1 MEAKKSF
8 EEILQHVESSQ
19 LNYHISKTPF
29 SATISLKSSFTKLWN
44 TAVKSDKDLL
54 EDSEQETKVKKEV
67 NEHLFEEQRNNIAQL
82 GTTINILQQTIIDKE
97 DGFEKHASK
106 LKDAVKAAEMET
118 EELREELLAIKQ
130 ERKRVKAITQT
141 LEQEIELL
149 KVENKNMVKEN
160 LKLSENIK
168 VIEAKVKELVK
179 DKITLEEARGSL
191 EPSNDTQCEF
201 CDEEINQINDLKK
214 HIREKHLVD
223 KCVQLLVSQTQP
235 LPNLKNINVSIV
247 IRY

>member
-1 MEAKKSF
+1 M
-8 EEILQHVESSQ
+8 
-19 LNYHISKTPF
+19 
-29 SATISLKSSFTKLWN
+29 
-44 TAVKSDKDLL
+44 
-54 EDSEQETKVKKEV
+54 
-67 NEHLFEEQRNNIAQL
+67 
-82 GTTINILQQTIIDKE
+82 
-97 DGFEKHASK
+97 
-106 LKDAVKAAEMET
+106 KDAVKAAEKET
-118 EELREELLAIKQ
+118 AELREELLAIKQ

-149 KVENKNMVKEN
+149 KVKNENMVKEN

-201 CDEEINQINDLKK
+201 CDEEIERICDLKK

-223 KCVQLLVSQTQP
+223 KASQVFPTSSVSNSTTSKFEEHQCFYCDKI
-235 LPNLKNINVSIV
+235 LKSNNDVDTHSTDSHELFLSDYYCNKCRKNARIKQI
-247 IRY
+247 